1 MQIPSKKV
9 NQILLKY
16 GYKLVMDKMH
26 NDAELEKY
34 EKLEK
39 NFNRRS
45 YLTIKTQ
52 NNMVIGRVYQINAIN
67 DLGLDDIF
75 LDENNLNIILA
86 FFKYFEISNAKKII
100 SGIKKISKINV
111 KKISVDII
119 RNNVYKQEAS

>member
-1 MQIPSKKV
+1 MRIPSKKV

-26 NDAELEKY
+26 NDTELEKF
-34 EKLEK
+34 EKYEK
-39 NFNRRS
+39 NFNRRR

-100 SGIKKISKINV
+100 NGIKKISKINI
-111 KKISVDII
+111 KNINVDII
-119 RNNVYKQEAS
+119 RNNVYKQEAF